1 MENNENTQIL
11 DQLKEKFNSEDFEA
25 AIELIKS
32 NKDSF
37 EPGIYEYNL
46 AIAYMKNNQ
55 FVEARV
61 SLEEAK
67 SNGFY
72 SNELE
77 SALSEVKKSLEVYRL
92 EESQNF
98 NDTFTNVVTTVPIDL
113 YITISLVF
121 FVVFGVFFKKMD
133 RYIKVVILILA
144 FMPISFYGLFVKD
157 YRSVVILEDQIVYS
171 GPSQMFEQ
179 IQLIPKGMKLITGK
193 THNGWR
199 YILSPSSHRGWV
211 ITDKVKKL

>member
-11 DQLKEKFNSEDFEA
+11 EQLKEKFHTKDFEG
-25 AIELIKS
+25 AIKLIKA

-37 EPGIYEYNL
+37 EPGLYEYNL
-46 AIAYMKNNQ
+46 AISYMKNNQ
-55 FVEARV
+55 MVDARV

-67 SNGFY
+67 SKGFY

-77 SALSEVKKSLEVYRL
+77 NALKEVKKSLEVYRL
-92 EESQNF
+92 EESQDF
-98 NDTFTNVVTTVPIDL
+98 NDNFTGFVASVPVDL
-113 YITISLVF
+113 YITISLIF
-121 FVVFGVFFKKMD
+121 FVVFGAFYKKMD
-133 RYIKVVILILA
+133 RYIKVVILIFA

-157 YRSVVILEDQIVYS
+157 YRSIVILEDQVVYS
-171 GPSQMFEQ
+171 GPSEMFEQ